1 MATFVSM
8 ATNQLHGHSMN
19 RLKFGLIAGLVF
31 AVLDVVPMFWL
42 DIPERNLAITAAFIG
57 RFSIG
62 LLIPLVAFPK
72 PSWFRGLF
80 WGALLSL
87 PDAIITHS
95 PIPIMTSGILGGLI
109 IGIILGSYERKE
121 SKASS

>member
-1 MATFVSM
+1 
-8 ATNQLHGHSMN
+8 MN
-19 RLKFGLIAGLVF
+19 HLKFGLIAGLLF
-31 AVLDVVPMFWL
+31 AVLDVVPMFWR
-42 DIPERNLAITAAFIG
+42 DIPERCLAIAAAFIS

-72 PSWFRGLF
+72 APWLRGLF

-95 PIPIMTSGILGGLI
+95 PVPIMTSGILGGLI
-109 IGIILGSYERKE
+109 IGFILGRVEQKSP
-121 SKASS
+121 KASS